1 MNSDDFIRAE
11 NITKVYPG
19 PEPVHAVRPCTF
31 GLRNGGSYAII
42 GPSGSGKSTLLHLI
56 GLLDAPTSGRVLIE
70 FADSHDMR
78 DAQRTNLRAQKI
90 GFVFQQFH
98 LIGHLTAAEN
108 IQLRLA
114 AAAVPR
120 SLRRTLADEALE
132 RVGLTHRSDFFP
144 YQLSGG
150 EQQRVAIARGIA
162 GSPLLLLCDE
172 PSGNLDVANTQV
184 VIDLLATL
192 NAEGQTVLVVTHDM
206 AVANW
211 VDHIFEM
218 SDGYLQT

>member
-1 MNSDDFIRAE
+1 M
-11 NITKVYPG
+11 
-19 PEPVHAVRPCTF
+19 
-31 GLRNGGSYAII
+31 
-42 GPSGSGKSTLLHLI
+42 

-70 FADSHDMR
+70 SADSHDMR
-78 DAQRTNLRAQKI
+78 DAQRTNVRAQKI

-98 LIGHLTAAEN
+98 LISHLTAAEN

-114 AAAVPR
+114 AAAIPR